1 MQNLFIQE
9 DEEFTVGF
17 TVATD
22 KNGIIFCDLNRESL
36 EESIQDVSG
45 MEVQD
50 YKAVF
55 KKPSFGS
62 TAKLYDEIFSV
73 SEKGLNFNPLLAR
86 QNSIIALIKSW
97 NLKGKDEKPTK
108 EEIRS
113 LHPVVALA
121 IGVQLEAEMGGIFS
135 L

>member
-9 DEEFTVGF
+9 NEEFTIGF

-22 KNGIIFCDLNRESL
+22 EKGIIFCDLNRKSL
-36 EESIQDVSG
+36 EESIQGVEG

-50 YKAVF
+50 YEAVF
-55 KKPSFGS
+55 KRPSFGS
-62 TAKLYDEIFSV
+62 TAKLYNEIFSV

-86 QNSIIALIKSW
+86 QNSIVALIKSW
-97 NLKGKDEKPTK
+97 NLKGKDEKPTE

-121 IGVQLEAEMGGIFS
+121 IGIQLEAEMGGIFS
-135 L
+135 